1 MKYKTEFKKKKKK
14 MSNTQ
19 KTHQGLEVMAMIK
32 DTPQKQGEL
41 DRGRFFF
48 QTLRNL
54 LKARARPR
62 ACSLASRSIKRV
74 PIHTCSGNTESWQ
87 EKRKRGLGCGH
98 ESLPQHL
105 GKSEIRSDQK
115 LKI

>member
-1 MKYKTEFKKKKKK
+1 

-62 ACSLASRSIKRV
+62 ACSLALYK
-74 PIHTCSGNTESWQ
+74 TCPHPHVLWEHGTLAG
-87 EKRKRGLGCGH
+87 EKKARFRLWT
-98 ESLPQHL
+98 
-105 GKSEIRSDQK
+105 
-115 LKI
+115 